1 LSEKLSAVGRASLF
15 IVFTAMTV
23 AIVVLALALRDEQ
36 GPLEA
41 ESVALE
47 LVGDGVAEES
57 RREDDR
63 WEVDVVRPDGS
74 MVQVSLGEDLELR
87 GLDEEL
93 GPAGTLAEDELR
105 GRARARAVRAAF
117 AETGIG
123 KVVSVEHDAGGGI
136 EVRVRTDA
144 ASETLEVELNRD
156 FEVIEVEQESLGD
169 E

>member
-23 AIVVLALALRDEQ
+23 AIVVLALSLREER
-36 GPLEA
+36 GPLDA
-41 ESVALE
+41 ESVAVD
-47 LVGDGVAEES
+47 LVGDGIAEDS

-74 MVQVSLGEDLELR
+74 MVQVSLGDDLELR

-105 GRARARAVRAAF
+105 GEDRLRAVRAAF

-136 EVRVRTDA
+136 EVRVRTGA
-144 ASETLEVELNRD
+144 ASETIEVELNRD
-156 FEVIEVEQESLGD
+156 FEVVEVEQESVGD

>member
-156 FEVIEVEQESLGD
+156 FEVVEVEQESLGD

>member
-1 LSEKLSAVGRASLF
+1 VGRASLF
-15 IVFTAMTV
+15 IVFTAMTA
-23 AIVVLALALRDEQ
+23 AIVVLALRLRDEQ
-36 GPLEA
+36 GPIDA
-41 ESVALE
+41 EEVAVE
-47 LVGDGVAEES
+47 LVGAGIAQDS

-105 GRARARAVRAAF
+105 GPARARAVRAAF

-123 KVVSVEHDAGGGI
+123 KVVSVERDTGHGI
-136 EVRVRTDA
+136 EVRVRPGGGGQI
-144 ASETLEVELNRD
+144 EVELDGHFRIIQVD
-156 FEVIEVEQESLGD
+156 DESLGD

>member
-15 IVFTAMTV
+15 LLFTAMTA
-23 AIVVLALALRDEQ
+23 AIVVLALRLSDEQ
-36 GPLEA
+36 GPLDAEA
-41 ESVALE
+41 VAVE
-47 LVGDGVAEES
+47 FVGDGIAQDS

-93 GPAGTLAEDELR
+93 GPAGTLADDELQ
-105 GRARARAVRAAF
+105 GPARARAVRAAF
-117 AETGIG
+117 SETGIG
-123 KVVSVEHDAGGGI
+123 KVVSVERDSDQGI
-136 EVRVRTDA
+136 EVRVRTG
-144 ASETLEVELNRD
+144 SRRQIEVELDRNFRVV
-156 FEVIEVEQESLGD
+156 EVDDESLGD